1 MRIAMRAPE
10 GHFIQD
16 RLKRVTLEAEN
27 PADEETLV
35 SIMRMIQVFP
45 IGKLNKAAKKDT
57 EDLPVV
63 ESDIMEWA
71 NKEG

>member
-1 MRIAMRAPE
+1 MRIAMHAPE
-10 GHFIQD
+10 GNFIQD

-45 IGKLNKAAKKDT
+45 IGKLNKAAKKGT